1 MSIKYADIITPD
13 IQKDFCKLTT
23 GNSEYTIKFD
33 NSPPYNKGRL
43 AKIHQ
48 REITYVSFS
57 EKHIQARNST
67 IQSFPTAYVQWYQET
82 NQINPICFYFLEP
95 TICKCHPCPNI
106 GTPYLMFNYRLMA
119 TLGVNFLNS
128 NKILKQKIIPFNSVD
143 DIIKNKDSLRGRN
156 RSNNSSYITKNS
168 DGITEVYGKSYGA
181 SKYESGFLALAAST
195 LVDKVVFYE
204 IIEGD
209 LKKLPKKF
217 RNVLESQNNIE
228 FISDD
233 KTRDKNV
240 IYPEALRRPYQ
251 YHAKLLQKLGPK
263 KCAFCGYD
271 DNSSNIAGA
280 HIWPKIEIQ
289 HQENLSKNKKI
300 EESND
305 GENGLWLCTNARSST
320 PNHHRMFDNHDI
332 IISKNGELKI
342 TKSLISDKNKILNI
356 RVDKIGS
363 DAKDRK
369 EILTLKFLKYLKKRN
384 NLLPSPEEDYVSI
397 AETR

>member
-1 MSIKYADIITPD
+1 
-13 IQKDFCKLTT
+13 
-23 GNSEYTIKFD
+23 
-33 NSPPYNKGRL
+33 
-43 AKIHQ
+43 
-48 REITYVSFS
+48 
-57 EKHIQARNST
+57 
-67 IQSFPTAYVQWYQET
+67 
-82 NQINPICFYFLEP
+82 
-95 TICKCHPCPNI
+95 
-106 GTPYLMFNYRLMA
+106 
-119 TLGVNFLNS
+119 
-128 NKILKQKIIPFNSVD
+128 
-143 DIIKNKDSLRGRN
+143 
-156 RSNNSSYITKNS
+156 
-168 DGITEVYGKSYGA
+168 
-181 SKYESGFLALAAST
+181 
-195 LVDKVVFYE
+195 
-204 IIEGD
+204 
-209 LKKLPKKF
+209 
-217 RNVLESQNNIE
+217 
-228 FISDD
+228 
-233 KTRDKNV
+233 V